1 MPFSCNGFYNKQ
13 YTLQEIRNQLLFLIF
28 CRIIHIYKKAAPQ
41 LAELHKGDNT
51 MENDITKESRK
62 ALKQIWETYSRRRK
76 DGMSKQ
82 LAVRFLAKE
91 YADYPDFETIR
102 AELKRAGYLKVF
114 IVDGDFDLT
123 DKAIIFFENHDMETI
138 DKWIDRGISVLS
150 SLL

>member
-1 MPFSCNGFYNKQ
+1 MFVKGN
-13 YTLQEIRNQLLFLIF
+13 
-28 CRIIHIYKKAAPQ
+28 KKAAPQ
-41 LAELHKGDNT
+41 LAELHKGDNA

-62 ALKQIWETYSRRRK
+62 VLKQIWETYSKRRK

-102 AELKRAGYLKVF
+102 AELKHAGYLKVF

-123 DKAIIFFENHDMETI
+123 DKAIIFFENCDTETI
-138 DKWIDRGISVLS
+138 EKWIDRGISVLS

>member
-1 MPFSCNGFYNKQ
+1 MQ
-13 YTLQEIRNQLLFLIF
+13 YFIRTKLTFV
-28 CRIIHIYKKAAPQ
+28 HTHKKAAPQ
-41 LAELHKGDNT
+41 LAKLHKEDND

-102 AELKRAGYLKVF
+102 A
-114 IVDGDFDLT
+114 
-123 DKAIIFFENHDMETI
+123 
-138 DKWIDRGISVLS
+138 
-150 SLL
+150 

>member
-1 MPFSCNGFYNKQ
+1 
-13 YTLQEIRNQLLFLIF
+13 
-28 CRIIHIYKKAAPQ
+28 
-41 LAELHKGDNT
+41 
-51 MENDITKESRK
+51 MEKDITKESRK

-76 DGMSKQ
+76 EGMSKQ

-123 DKAIIFFENHDMETI
+123 DKAIIFFENRDMETI

>member
-1 MPFSCNGFYNKQ
+1 
-13 YTLQEIRNQLLFLIF
+13 
-28 CRIIHIYKKAAPQ
+28 
-41 LAELHKGDNT
+41 

-102 AELKRAGYLKVF
+102 A
-114 IVDGDFDLT
+114 
-123 DKAIIFFENHDMETI
+123 
-138 DKWIDRGISVLS
+138 
-150 SLL
+150 

>member
-1 MPFSCNGFYNKQ
+1 MFVKEN
-13 YTLQEIRNQLLFLIF
+13 
-28 CRIIHIYKKAAPQ
+28 KKAAPQ

-82 LAVRFLAKE
+82 LAVHFLAKE

-138 DKWIDRGISVLS
+138 DKWIGRGISVLS

>member
-1 MPFSCNGFYNKQ
+1 MPFSYNGFYNKQ

-41 LAELHKGDNT
+41 LAELHKGDNA

-138 DKWIDRGISVLS
+138 DKWIGRGISVLS

>member
-51 MENDITKESRK
+51 MEKDITKESRK
-62 ALKQIWETYSRRRK
+62 ALKQIWETYSLRRK
-76 DGMSKQ
+76 EGMSKQ

-102 AELKRAGYLKVF
+102 AELKSAGYLKVF

-123 DKAIIFFENHDMETI
+123 DKAIIFFENRDMETI

>member
-138 DKWIDRGISVLS
+138 DKWIGRGISVLS

>member
-1 MPFSCNGFYNKQ
+1 MMFVKES
-13 YTLQEIRNQLLFLIF
+13 
-28 CRIIHIYKKAAPQ
+28 KKAAPQ

-51 MENDITKESRK
+51 MEKDITKESRK
-62 ALKQIWETYSRRRK
+62 ALKQIWETYSLRRK
-76 DGMSKQ
+76 EGMSKQ

-102 AELKRAGYLKVF
+102 AELKSAGYLKVF

-123 DKAIIFFENHDMETI
+123 DKAIIFFENRDMETI